1 MLDLPMAVVPEG
13 WEDVRWRLSP
23 AEVAAVV
30 PNAAALPM
38 RIKDASP
45 FRAKLRGPRKMMGY
59 AFTADYL
66 FDARDRLAAVR
77 LILRDTSKCEALY
90 GELLS
95 RYGSPIEA
103 ARPLRNDSWIDRRTG
118 NRVVIIDARADPR
131 VRSCVVTFSPNVRR
145 GLLDV

>member
-1 MLDLPMAVVPEG
+1 MLYAAVTEG

-23 AEVAAVV
+23 TEVAVAV
-30 PNAAALPM
+30 PNAAVLPM

-45 FRAKLRGPRKMMGY
+45 LRAKLRGPRKMMSH

-77 LILRDTSKCEALY
+77 LILRDTSRCEALY

-118 NRVVIIDARADPR
+118 NRVTVIDARADRR
-131 VRSCVVTFSPNVRR
+131 VRSCVVTFSPNVKT
-145 GLLDV
+145 GLLEN

>member
-1 MLDLPMAVVPEG
+1 MLDLPMAAVTEG

-23 AEVAAVV
+23 AEVVAFVPDAVV
-30 PNAAALPM
+30 LPM

-45 FRAKLRGPRKMMGY
+45 LRAKLRGSRKMMGHS
-59 AFTADYL
+59 FTADYL
-66 FDARDRLAAVR
+66 FDARDRLSAVR
-77 LILRDTSKCEALY
+77 LTLRDASRCEALY

-118 NRVVIIDARADPR
+118 NRVAVVDARADPR
-131 VRSCVVTFSPNVRR
+131 VRSCVVTFSPNVKT
-145 GLLDV
+145 GLLGN